1 MEVAKDI
8 SVPKHSTLYHYR
20 VDLDLASMLWARKYR
35 FGLEA
40 KWVAHC
46 RIDSSPQFG
55 RDFLMGECD
64 IVYLAGVGSWMD
76 IGKEGVLYT
85 RLLVGQMVGAR
96 ASGSMVKPRK
106 LLHALSLES
115 RLLFNIG
122 LTSFCFVAFDTPI
135 STWAWIK
142 IGCLNNWIVNTIR
155 IDYVC
160 GHPGL
165 EF

>member
-1 MEVAKDI
+1 MDVAKDI
-8 SVPKHSTLYHYR
+8 SVPKHATLYHYR

-40 KWVAHC
+40 KWVVHC

-64 IVYLAGVGSWMD
+64 IVYLAGVGSWLD
-76 IGKEGVLYT
+76 IGWEGVLYT

-96 ASGSMVKPRK
+96 ASGAMVKTRK

-115 RLLFNIG
+115 RL
-122 LTSFCFVAFDTPI
+122 FCGFWRTNFDILCVAHAIPYYLDLVANPR
-135 STWAWIK
+135 SQK
-142 IGCLNNWIVNTIR
+142 VLQE
-155 IDYVC
+155 
-160 GHPGL
+160 P
-165 EF
+165 